1 MTEKEKKL
9 ILLSDFIET
18 KVRKVFV
25 FDYFHVVVE
34 YLLNVCLFLKKE
46 IDLTNLII
54 DMVNNNTI
62 IDIREQLLEK
72 QQQNLLGSS
81 DDDKTKT

>member
-18 KVRKVFV
+18 KVRKEKELE
-25 FDYFHVVVE
+25 YFQE
-34 YLLNVCLFLKKE
+34 QLENLQNKMFFLKKE

-81 DDDKTKT
+81 DDDKAKT